1 MKTPRPEPAVRPP
14 RFLTDPRFG
23 LALLLV
29 LIVPFLVPIP
39 MELRRHPIIGP
50 LGNQVHVVLMGVF
63 TLLFYWWGPLRGRLL
78 GSALATAGLGVAIE
92 IVQMPLGRSAAV
104 FDVVLDLV
112 GVAIICGWVIWRGH
126 GRRAGLVLAVAAFL
140 VVPYRIYDLP
150 FEAAASYA
158 ARDSFP
164 LLADLEGRH
173 DRWLW
178 LGNGARLEVAT
189 PADGPGRVVRVTSKP
204 DSHWPG
210 AEFRHFPHDWSAADS
225 LLIDLRLV
233 SGPAETQ
240 RMGIRLDDF
249 EGRHD
254 ESWVGVGA
262 EIGPAWTTVRIPLR
276 DRMTRNEAG
285 PTGRPFDLHD
295 VDRVLVFGHRPTG
308 PIVFEVDNVRLTLA
322 PRTGFDLPSD
332 DP

>member
-126 GRRAGLVLAVAAFL
+126 GRRAGLVLAVQ
-140 VVPYRIYDLP
+140 LP
-150 FEAAASYA
+150 
-158 ARDSFP
+158 R
-164 LLADLEGRH
+164 
-173 DRWLW
+173 
-178 LGNGARLEVAT
+178 
-189 PADGPGRVVRVTSKP
+189 
-204 DSHWPG
+204 
-210 AEFRHFPHDWSAADS
+210 
-225 LLIDLRLV
+225 
-233 SGPAETQ
+233 PAEHTLH
-240 RMGIRLDDF
+240 R
-249 EGRHD
+249 
-254 ESWVGVGA
+254 
-262 EIGPAWTTVRIPLR
+262 GPVEFHPRQRIPP
-276 DRMTRNEAG
+276 
-285 PTGRPFDLHD
+285 PTSWSIAACLP
-295 VDRVLVFGHRPTG
+295 
-308 PIVFEVDNVRLTLA
+308 RL
-322 PRTGFDLPSD
+322 G
-332 DP
+332 